1 MHQQKPQ
8 SSNIM
13 NESSLAEMFFPL
25 KEINYVNLTEYTA
38 SQTFEHELSIYLKAT
53 IESHDFFMS

>member
-13 NESSLAEMFFPL
+13 NESSLAEMLFPL
-25 KEINYVNLTEYTA
+25 KETNDIDLTEFTD
-38 SQTFEHELSIYLKAT
+38 SQRFEH
-53 IESHDFFMS
+53 